1 MHVNLPTRI
10 HRASSIKMIK
20 MQKCFIFFIVLFFY
34 CFLVFSPLLFF
45 LASEWSTVAFQD
57 KSSRASTYLSW
68 AGRDTVLLHPTCSVS
83 GKTTVW
89 LQRHTA
95 LWFLHMCRCWRLVCF
110 FLFSFS
116 FFLFFTSNLLA
127 SRTLCGVVTPISP
140 LVGIN
145 LWPISLR
152 LFSSPESHCC
162 RKLVA
167 KVAASTLEKAEFSR
181 DRQAW

>member
-45 LASEWSTVAFQD
+45 WPVSGLLWPSKISPVVLRRICRGWDEIRFCCTPLALLAA
-57 KSSRASTYLSW
+57 KLLC
-68 AGRDTVLLHPTCSVS
+68 GCRDTLRYGFSTRAAVS
-83 GKTTVW
+83 G
-89 LQRHTA
+89 LSA
-95 LWFLHMCRCWRLVCF
+95 FFF
-110 FLFSFS
+110 FLFSF
-116 FFLFFTSNLLA
+116 FFTSNLLT